1 MLYSFLVLADGKEAY
16 PLIIHLKSVQVF
28 PYIVALAA
36 DYKIAVGCM
45 LVVDYRVA
53 ADCMP
58 GAAHRGMA
66 DCMPGAA
73 HRGMADRMPGA
84 ASDCMLVTA
93 CMVVSHRRRA
103 LVPGNFH
110 CCRER
115 HRELCGI
122 VLVHVLLSWGGRSFS
137 ARSSQ

>member
-53 ADCMP
+53 
-58 GAAHRGMA
+58 A